1 MSQLRRQTLHSAI
14 TQAALVCL
22 VSQAGFA
29 QVTVGYNTLTSASG
43 AAIVNQGYRQRTT
56 DQYEIYGSNVEPS
69 DGGYIFDRQTTWK
82 VKDQSQ
88 PWSLSIVDNNPTVDV
103 SKESTSTKLVQAG
116 RRESVYSVVGGP
128 LYSVIE
134 RRTFSPFASTQFPAI
149 VPVSTTVFPEDLGKV
164 PTSTSP

>member
-1 MSQLRRQTLHSAI
+1 MSQSRRQALHYAI
-14 TQAALVCL
+14 TQATLACL
-22 VSQAGFA
+22 VSQAAFA

-43 AAIVNQGYRQRTT
+43 AAIVNQGYRQRTI

-82 VKDQSQ
+82 VNDQSQ
-88 PWSLSIVDNNPTVDV
+88 PWSVSVVDNNPGVDV

-116 RRESVYSVVGGP
+116 RREAVYAVVGGP

-134 RRTFSPFASTQFPAI
+134 RRTLSPFASTQFPAI
-149 VPVSTTVFPEDLGKV
+149 VPVSTTVFPEDLGK
-164 PTSTSP
+164 PPISTSP